1 MWQNPVRILA
11 VSLWVV
17 REWAVLAVEWAARQV
32 AAAMVAE
39 TVEVMA
45 AVVQDRVIHKRA
57 GQCEKCGNSERSFYV
72 PFT

>member
-1 MWQNPVRILA
+1 MA
-11 VSLWVV
+11 V
-17 REWAVLAVEWAARQV
+17 
-32 AAAMVAE
+32 E